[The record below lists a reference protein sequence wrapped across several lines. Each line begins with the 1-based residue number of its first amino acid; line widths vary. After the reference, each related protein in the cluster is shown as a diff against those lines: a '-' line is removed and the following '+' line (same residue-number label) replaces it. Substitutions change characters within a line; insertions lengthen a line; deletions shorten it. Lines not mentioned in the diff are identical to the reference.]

1 MDQMENDD
9 AEKKDKLRLV
19 EVRREEQNRVE
30 KRRGEETR

>member
-1 MDQMENDD
+1 MNQMENDD

-19 EVRREEQNRVE
+19 EIRREEQNRVE

>member
-1 MDQMENDD
+1 MENDD

-19 EVRREEQNRVE
+19 EVRREEQNGVE

>member
-19 EVRREEQNRVE
+19 EIRREEQNRVE